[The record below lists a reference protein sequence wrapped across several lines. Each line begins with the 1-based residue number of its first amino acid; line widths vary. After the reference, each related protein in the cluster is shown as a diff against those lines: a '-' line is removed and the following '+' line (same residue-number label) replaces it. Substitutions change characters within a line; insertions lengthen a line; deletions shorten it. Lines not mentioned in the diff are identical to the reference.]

1 MADSAGSSTTPRRM
15 HNNRR
20 RRTHV
25 QNGLVDNNHK
35 ASKCIWRPATLKIFS
50 EMSGTTPT
58 HDADRTIL
66 RRTPRLRELDN
77 SLLDPS
83 SHKPA
88 NPNGFISTVK
98 PNNTPIPDG
107 PERVGDIATAVAH
120 ATVPAWANV
129 GFMLALIFGGCC
141 ANVFTLEAIV
151 TDMPHAGALITFT
164 QFAMTSLL
172 TLPNILSFSA
182 GPKFLF
188 LKARGIPLKDWI
200 IFTAFFMTVNL
211 MNNSAFLFKISVP
224 LHIIIRSG
232 GPVTSMII
240 GYLYNSKRYTRVQI
254 FAVSML
260 SIGVVTSALADASAK
275 GKSLDLGLNSSD
287 NEVSPT
293 RTLLGFAILGL
304 AMILA
309 AFQEIRAGII
319 GAKIK
324 SLLSSP
330 SVLASFPVLASTSS
344 AHSSINSVMPNSSTI
359 PASASTLLPSFLS
372 DYSLFQPYLL
382 LTSLVDSPPLHSL
395 LSRVPL
401 KMIYLLLNALTQYLC
416 IRGVY
421 LLSAKSSSLT
431 VTIVLNIRKLTCRPP
446 RPDLNTY
453 RVAAL
458 KFNIPSPRNGAQSA
472 LTR

>member
-1 MADSAGSSTTPRRM
+1 
-15 HNNRR
+15 
-20 RRTHV
+20 
-25 QNGLVDNNHK
+25 
-35 ASKCIWRPATLKIFS
+35 
-50 EMSGTTPT
+50 MSGATPT

-77 SLLDPS
+77 SRLDPS

-309 AFQEIRAGII
+309 AFQGVYADRLYQKYGRDNWREGLFYSHALSLLILIPTYPKFI
-319 GAKIK
+319 PQIK

-330 SVLASFPVLASTSS
+330 SVLASFPVLASTLS

-372 DYSLFQPYLL
+372 DHSLFQPYLL

-431 VTIVLNIRKLTCRPP
+431 VTIVLNIRKLVS
-446 RPDLNTY
+446 LILSVYLFGNHLSAG
-453 RVAAL
+453 VMA
-458 KFNIPSPRNGAQSA
+458 GAGIVFLAGGIYAWEGARLRKMQAKIKEKSV
-472 LTR
+472 